1 MTIAATE
8 AIAPKRQPLT
18 LLFAYALAWAGGCV
32 AYTPFLTV
40 LLPQRLTVLAGSADV
55 RWLALASTIGALT
68 ASLSNIFWGWL
79 SDRLGCRLA
88 LVALGLLA
96 FACANIAVARSSTVP
111 ILLIAIMAWQLSL
124 NLFLAP
130 LAAYA
135 ADWVPS
141 TQTGSLG
148 GLLAFGPGI
157 AALSILGVALVPS
170 VLGFQL
176 AFVVVATTVAAVP
189 LFSMRKPVLARIALA
204 RVANSVP
211 RSNQILARLWFAR
224 LTVQVAEGLLFVFLY
239 YALRQMSGGELSL
252 GRYAITNATAQLCA
266 IPVALIVG
274 RQSDRTGRRK
284 QPLLVMIAL
293 IALGLGTMA
302 SAQTWTQAV
311 IGYVVFVIGSN
322 CFLSLHST
330 FAMQQ
335 LSNPQ
340 RYGRDL
346 GVFNLTNTLPA
357 LVTPLLAAAVIGSAG
372 YAGLLF
378 GLMAVMIIPA
388 ILIMRLDL
396 P

>member
-1 MTIAATE
+1 MTISATE
-8 AIAPKRQPLT
+8 ATAPKRQPLS
-18 LLFAYALAWAGGCV
+18 LLVAYALAWAGGCV

-40 LLPQRLTVLAGSADV
+40 LLPQRLTSLAGSADV
-55 RWLALASTIGALT
+55 RWLALVSTIGALA

-79 SDRLGCRLA
+79 SDRLGSRLG

-96 FACANIAVARSSTVP
+96 FAGANIAVARSSTAP
-111 ILLIAIMAWQLSL
+111 ILLIAIVAWQLSL

-130 LAAYA
+130 LAAFA

-141 TQTGSLG
+141 TQIGSLG

-170 VLGFQL
+170 VLEFQL
-176 AFVVVATTVAAVP
+176 AFVVVATTAAAVP
-189 LFSMRKPVLARIALA
+189 LLLMRKRVLARTTLA
-204 RVANSVP
+204 RAANSVP
-211 RSNQILARLWFAR
+211 NSKQTLAHLWFAR

-239 YALRQMSGGELSL
+239 YALRQLSGGELSL
-252 GRYAITNATAQLCA
+252 GRYALTNVMAQLCA

-274 RQSDRTGRRK
+274 RQSDRSGRRK
-284 QPLLVMIAL
+284 KPLLVMIAL

-302 SAQTWTQAV
+302 SAQAWTQAV
-311 IGYVVFVIGSN
+311 IGYVLFLIGSN

-340 RYGRDL
+340 SYGRDL
-346 GVFNLTNTLPA
+346 GIFNLTNTLPA
-357 LVTPLLAAAVIGSAG
+357 LITPLLAAAVIGSAG

-378 GLMAVMIIPA
+378 GLMAVMTIPA
-388 ILIMRLDL
+388 VLIMRLEL
-396 P
+396 A

>member
-79 SDRLGCRLA
+79 SDRLGCRLG
-88 LVALGLLA
+88 LIALGLLA
-96 FACANIAVARSSTVP
+96 FAGANIAVARSSTAP
-111 ILLIAIMAWQLSL
+111 ILLIAIVAWQLSL

-170 VLGFQL
+170 VLEFQL
-176 AFVVVATTVAAVP
+176 AFVVVATTAAAVP
-189 LFSMRKPVLARIALA
+189 LFLMRKPELARIALA

-211 RSNQILARLWFAR
+211 SSKQILARLWFAR

-252 GRYAITNATAQLCA
+252 GRYALTNATAQLCA

-274 RQSDRTGRRK
+274 RQSDRSGRRK
-284 QPLLVMIAL
+284 EPLLVMIAL

-302 SAQTWTQAV
+302 SAQAWTQAV
-311 IGYVVFVIGSN
+311 IGYVVFLIGSS

-340 RYGRDL
+340 HYGRDL

-357 LVTPLLAAAVIGSAG
+357 LITPLLAAAVIGSAG

-378 GLMAVMIIPA
+378 GLMAVMTIPA
-388 ILIMRLDL
+388 VLIMRLDL

>member
-79 SDRLGCRLA
+79 SDRLGCRLG

-96 FACANIAVARSSTVP
+96 FAGANIAVARSSTAP
-111 ILLIAIMAWQLSL
+111 ILLIAIVAWQLSL

-170 VLGFQL
+170 VLEFQL
-176 AFVVVATTVAAVP
+176 AFVVVATTAAAVP
-189 LFSMRKPVLARIALA
+189 LFLMRKPELARIALA

-211 RSNQILARLWFAR
+211 SSKQILARLWFAR

-252 GRYAITNATAQLCA
+252 GRYALTNATAQLCA

-274 RQSDRTGRRK
+274 RQSDRSGRRK
-284 QPLLVMIAL
+284 EPLLVMIAL

-302 SAQTWTQAV
+302 SAQAWTQAV
-311 IGYVVFVIGSN
+311 IGYVVFLIGSS

-340 RYGRDL
+340 HYGRDL

-357 LVTPLLAAAVIGSAG
+357 LITPLLAAAVIGSAG

-378 GLMAVMIIPA
+378 GLMAVMTIPA

>member
-1 MTIAATE
+1 MTTAATE

-79 SDRLGCRLA
+79 SDRLGCRLG
-88 LVALGLLA
+88 LIALGLLA
-96 FACANIAVARSSTVP
+96 FAGANIAVARSSTAP
-111 ILLIAIMAWQLSL
+111 ILLIAIVAWQLSL

-170 VLGFQL
+170 VLEFQL
-176 AFVVVATTVAAVP
+176 AFVVVATTAAAVP
-189 LFSMRKPVLARIALA
+189 LFLMRKPELARIALA

-211 RSNQILARLWFAR
+211 SSKQILARLWFAR

-252 GRYAITNATAQLCA
+252 GRYALTNATAQLCA

-274 RQSDRTGRRK
+274 RQSDRSGRRK
-284 QPLLVMIAL
+284 EPLLVMIAL

-302 SAQTWTQAV
+302 SAQAWTQAV
-311 IGYVVFVIGSN
+311 IGYVVFLIGSS

-340 RYGRDL
+340 HYGRDL

-357 LVTPLLAAAVIGSAG
+357 LITPLLAAAVIGSAG

-378 GLMAVMIIPA
+378 GLMAVMTIPA
-388 ILIMRLDL
+388 VLIMRLDL